1 MRQIGRYRLDAVHG
15 SGAFATVWLGFDT
28 ELEIPVAVKIL
39 ADNWSQNA
47 DVRERFLAEARLLR
61 RIASDRVVRVYDVGT
76 YEDRPFFVMDFISG
90 GTLAERADGSLD
102 PAHALRLAE
111 QSARAVGVLHGAG
124 VVHRDIKPSN
134 LLVAVDPDGTEHVLV
149 ADLGSA
155 KRLAEA
161 SGITVTTGTPS
172 YMAPEQALGRAIDE
186 RCDVYALGVVSYVL
200 LTGSL
205 PFDVSDPMTLVT
217 RTAADRPARLVAA
230 RHLPPPLDRTS
241 LDSLLARAM
250 ALDPAGRPRT
260 AEELADALAHVAS
273 GGSDSDG
280 SGFNDSGPTGWRA
293 RIVVPL
299 AAAVFV
305 ATAVVTWFVMR

>member
-15 SGAFATVWLGFDT
+15 SGAFATVWRGFDT
-28 ELEIPVAVKIL
+28 ELEIPVAIKIL
-39 ADNWSQNA
+39 AENWSHHA
-47 DVRERFLAEARLLR
+47 DVHERFLAEARLLR

-76 YEDRPFFVMDFISG
+76 HEGQPYFVMDFVAG
-90 GTLAERADGSLD
+90 GTVADVADGSLD
-102 PAHALRLAE
+102 AADALTLAE
-111 QSARAVGVLHGAG
+111 RSARAVAELHAAG

-134 LLVAVDPDGTEHVLV
+134 LLIQPVADDVGRVLV

-172 YMAPEQALGRAIDE
+172 YMAPEQALGRTIDE
-186 RCDVYALGVVSYVL
+186 RCDVYSLGVVTYVL

-217 RTAADRPARLVAA
+217 RTATDRPARIAEP
-230 RHLPPPLDRTS
+230 RHLPAPLDRST
-241 LDSLLARAM
+241 LDTLLARSM
-250 ALDPAGRPRT
+250 ALDPAARPRT
-260 AEELADALAHVAS
+260 ALELADELARVAS
-273 GGSDSDG
+273 GGTDT
-280 SGFNDSGPTGWRA
+280 PLETGWRA

-299 AAAVFV
+299 ATVAFV
-305 ATAVVTWFVMR
+305 VSALATWLFLR

>member
-15 SGAFATVWLGFDT
+15 SGAFATVWRGFDT
-28 ELEIPVAVKIL
+28 ELEIPVAVKVL
-39 ADNWSQNA
+39 AENWSHHA

-76 YEDRPFFVMDFISG
+76 HDGQPYFVMDFVAG
-90 GTLAERADGSLD
+90 GTIADLADGSID
-102 PAHALRLAE
+102 AADALRLAE
-111 QSARAVGVLHGAG
+111 QSARAVAELHAAG

-134 LLVAVDPDGTEHVLV
+134 LLVHPEADGLGRVVV

-172 YMAPEQALGRAIDE
+172 YMAPEQALGRPIDE
-186 RCDVYALGVVSYVL
+186 RCDVYSLGVVTYVL
-200 LTGSL
+200 LTGQL

-217 RTAADRPARLVAA
+217 RTAADRPARIAEP

-250 ALDPAGRPRT
+250 ALDPDARPRT
-260 AEELADALAHVAS
+260 AADLAGALAHVRAGGTATSTAS
-273 GGSDSDG
+273 
-280 SGFNDSGPTGWRA
+280 GWRA
-293 RIVVPL
+293 RAVVPL
-299 AAAVFV
+299 AAMAFTASAG
-305 ATAVVTWFVMR
+305 ATWLFLR